1 MRECCAEDE
10 ELFHRLY
17 EINKSIVPKFERCT
31 GLSQSRLEILHK
43 LYEKEEMTQRELQK
57 AVLIDHAAVT
67 RHIKQLEDRGSVSRR
82 KNPEDT
88 RFTYVKLTDEG
99 RRKMAAYREE
109 KQRFV
114 SNVLKGFTKEERNSL
129 KGMLSRLQQNIEE
142 ID

>member
-1 MRECCAEDE
+1 MKEWCAEDD

-17 EINKSIVPKFERCT
+17 EVNKRIVPKFERCT

-57 AVLIDHAAVT
+57 AVQIDHAAVT
-67 RHIKQLEDRGSVSRR
+67 RHLKQLEERGSVSRR

-99 RRKMAAYREE
+99 RRKMDAYREE
-109 KQRFV
+109 KQKFV
-114 SNVLKGFTKEERNSL
+114 SNVLKGFTEEERSSL
-129 KGMLSRLQQNIEE
+129 RGMLTRLQQNIEDIE
-142 ID
+142 